1 MGVTERMDL
10 AGIEL
15 LQGKMTAKTC
25 NSSVQKVKFVETQNF
40 RTPNDKL
47 ICRCWRLV
55 EARFT

>member
-1 MGVTERMDL
+1 MGDTERMNL

-15 LQGKMTAKTC
+15 LQGKMIAKTC
-25 NSSVQKVKFVETQNF
+25 NSSVQKVKFVGTQNF

-55 EARFT
+55 EACFT